1 MGVLLQ
7 HPLAELEDIFA
18 RSILLHW
25 SMRLRLGNWNVL
37 RAFCRTFIFLFSNP
51 VQSVQ
56 QRNGNIC
63 VHLHRVVEKLKV
75 TADFSLY
82 VYHMSQVPLKRF
94 FLCYLEILCYIDFYF
109 FSKGLKISALTLKP
123 TEIIDYLF
131 LPPLQLFTSCP
142 SKGKGC
148 AISRWFSVKQIFAEL

>member
-1 MGVLLQ
+1 M
-7 HPLAELEDIFA
+7 
-18 RSILLHW
+18 
-25 SMRLRLGNWNVL
+25 
-37 RAFCRTFIFLFSNP
+37 FIFLFSKP

-63 VHLHRVVEKLKV
+63 VHLHCVVEQLKV
-75 TADFSLY
+75 TASFSLD

-94 FLCYLEILCYIDFYF
+94 FLCYLEILCYIDFYS
-109 FSKGLKISALTLKP
+109 FSKGLKISALTLQP

-142 SKGKGC
+142 LMGKGC
-148 AISRWFSVKQIFAEL
+148 AISR